1 MKKLNVRFGD
11 TQELRLKDTSEV
23 LNLDVSKVARAAML
37 LGINQ
42 LLALAS
48 RDVAKAVDL
57 ALINELRARQ

>member
-23 LNLDVSKVARAAML
+23 LNLDVSKVARAAMV

>member
-1 MKKLNVRFGD
+1 MNKLNVRFGD
-11 TQELRLKDTSEV
+11 TQSIKLKDTSEV

-48 RDVAKAVDL
+48 RDLDKAKDL